1 MQLLV
6 QTYIHT
12 HAHIEVL
19 SLSLRHVRKHSE
31 HTAIYIYTHKFLKEK
46 TAEYTYPS

>member
-31 HTAIYIYTHKFLKEK
+31 HTTIYIYTQVSQREN
-46 TAEYTYPS
+46 S